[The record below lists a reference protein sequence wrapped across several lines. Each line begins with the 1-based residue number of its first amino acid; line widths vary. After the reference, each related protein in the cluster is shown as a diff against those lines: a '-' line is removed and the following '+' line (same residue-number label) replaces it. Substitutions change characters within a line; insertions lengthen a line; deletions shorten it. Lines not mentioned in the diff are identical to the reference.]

1 MSQSESE
8 SGAVE
13 LKPLPDESK
22 ITSESSFED
31 ENNIIIIY
39 L

>member
-8 SGAVE
+8 LGAVE

-22 ITSESSFED
+22 TMNPVLKMKIT
-31 ENNIIIIY
+31 

>member
-22 ITSESSFED
+22 TTCLNPVLKMKIT
-31 ENNIIIIY
+31 

>member
-1 MSQSESE
+1 MSESE
-8 SGAVE
+8 SGSVE

-22 ITSESSFED
+22 QCLNPVLKMKIT
-31 ENNIIIIY
+31 

>member
-22 ITSESSFED
+22 ITS
-31 ENNIIIIY
+31 NPVLKMKIT

>member
-1 MSQSESE
+1 MSDSE

-13 LKPLPDESK
+13 LKPLPDES
-22 ITSESSFED
+22 TTASESSLD
-31 ENNIIIIY
+31 IIIIY

>member
-1 MSQSESE
+1 MSQSE

-22 ITSESSFED
+22 ITSESSFKD